1 MRITS
6 AALFAAIALTF
17 ASNALAA
24 DDPKSDFDRR
34 AAERYVSL
42 FQALDLNND
51 AMVSKAEAQG
61 DLNFGP
67 AFDDM
72 DINRDGFVTA
82 AELQR
87 FVEQRYGMQ
96 VEFQRASGR

>member
-1 MRITS
+1 MSTKP
-6 AALFAAIALTF
+6 ALCALAIALLGF
-17 ASNALAA
+17 ALNGNAA
-24 DDPKSDFDRR
+24 DDPKAEFDRR

-42 FQALDLNND
+42 FQALDLDND
-51 AMVSKAEAQG
+51 RRVSKAEAQP

-72 DINRDGFVTA
+72 DIDRDGFVTA

-87 FVEQRYGMQ
+87 FLEQRYGMH
-96 VEFQRASGR
+96 VEFRR

>member
-1 MRITS
+1 MSTKP
-6 AALFAAIALTF
+6 ALCALAIALLGF
-17 ASNALAA
+17 ALNSNAA
-24 DDPKSDFDRR
+24 DDPKAEFDRR

-42 FQALDLNND
+42 FQALDLDND
-51 AMVSKAEAQG
+51 RRVSKAEAQP

-72 DINRDGFVTA
+72 DIDRDGFVTA

-87 FVEQRYGMQ
+87 FLEQRYGMH
-96 VEFQRASGR
+96 VEFRR

>member
-1 MRITS
+1 MNTKS
-6 AALFAAIALTF
+6 LLCALAIALLGF
-17 ASNALAA
+17 ALNSKAA
-24 DDPKSDFDRR
+24 EDPKAEFDRR

-51 AMVSKAEAQG
+51 AMVSKAEAQA

-87 FVEQRYGMQ
+87 FIEQRYGMLVQ
-96 VEFQRASGR
+96 FRR

>member
-6 AALFAAIALTF
+6 ATLFAAVVLVF
-17 ASNALAA
+17 ASNAISA
-24 DDPKSDFDRR
+24 DDPKAEFDRR
-34 AAERYVSL
+34 AAERYVTL

-51 AMVSKAEAQG
+51 RMVSKAEARS

-72 DINRDGFVTA
+72 DINRDGVVTA

-87 FVEQRYGMQ
+87 FIEQRYGMQ
-96 VEFQRASGR
+96 VEFQRASR